1 VVPHDKWT
9 ETFVTFDASD
19 YPKNM
24 LGAGQL
30 PMVVS
35 PTIANIRLY
44 HVLINGGTALNHINL
59 VAF

>member
-9 ETFVTFDASD
+9 ETSVTFDTLD

-30 PMVVS
+30 LMVIS

-44 HVLINGGTALNHINL
+44 HVLINGGTTLKLINL